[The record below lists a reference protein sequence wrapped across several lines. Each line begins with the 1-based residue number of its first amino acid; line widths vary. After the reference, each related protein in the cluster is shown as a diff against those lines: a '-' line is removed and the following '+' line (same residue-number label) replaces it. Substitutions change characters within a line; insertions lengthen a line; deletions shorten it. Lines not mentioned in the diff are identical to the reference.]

1 MVRRIPHLR
10 STRTR
15 IYAPGPEGAP
25 LTAADHTPADQAVAQ
40 RARTD
45 DSPTASQVAG
55 MGGRPGLRNQ
65 MLENPLLSL
74 FGTILVVLLGFVL
87 TTSNIWISETNDRI
101 TRLENRIDDRI
112 DRLEN
117 RIGSLDRAV
126 ADIDRKLT
134 ALIAVLDKTEVVED
148 TLSGDVTSV
157 GTPQLVGE
165 AAGP

>member
-1 MVRRIPHLR
+1 
-10 STRTR
+10 
-15 IYAPGPEGAP
+15 
-25 LTAADHTPADQAVAQ
+25 
-40 RARTD
+40 
-45 DSPTASQVAG
+45 